1 MDTSKLSPAQQK
13 RFKNALFLPWIP
25 FFFITVDSVF
35 SEFSLVTISGA
46 AAPLSAVP
54 GYRYI
59 GLSQLV
65 LALLQFAMVMRWY
78 GPIGR
83 FVKTLD
89 PALKPVVRARVSH
102 IYRDMYYFFG
112 ISAAARLAIYTGAL
126 FFGLS
131 ASALFCYLLP
141 AMLVALLA
149 EAGIA
154 LANVDAT
161 LGWADVLISALYEPE
176 ELYAIRPGASI
187 PLSVKM
193 GLLVTVC
200 AILPLLLICF
210 AGLRGARL
218 QDFAAN
224 VAVLTVVCVPTL
236 LVGMRFMLESVQ
248 RPLDGLV
255 AKMGRIAAGD
265 HDVKSRIYF
274 NDEIARVK
282 SGFNAMVDG
291 LREREAI
298 KETFGRY
305 MSIEIARQL
314 LRDGKVR
321 LGGEEVD
328 AAVMFCDIRNFTPI
342 SERMTPAQVVAFLND
357 YFSYITP
364 PIGARNGVINKFI
377 GDAVMAIF
385 TPRFGSADYAADAVH
400 AALGMRAALAAY
412 NASGKGPGAVRF
424 GIGVQTGKLIAG
436 NIGTTARLEYTFI
449 GDTVNI
455 ASRLEG
461 KNKDFGSDILVT
473 RNVLDR
479 IGPAAADELRFES
492 VGYVGLKGKAEPL
505 ELFKALS

>member
-1 MDTSKLSPAQQK
+1 MDLSKLTPEK
-13 RFKNALFLPWIP
+13 KKKLDNALYLPWIP
-25 FFFITVDSVF
+25 FYFITVDSVF
-35 SEFSLVTISGA
+35 SELSLVAISGA

-65 LALLQFAMVMRWY
+65 LALLQFAMLLYWY
-78 GPIGR
+78 RPIGR

-89 PALKPVVRARVSH
+89 PELKPVVRAKVSH

-112 ISAAARLAIYTGAL
+112 ASVAARLVIYLGAL

-131 ASALFCYLLP
+131 ANTLLCNLLP
-141 AMLVALLA
+141 AMLVATLA

-176 ELYAIRPGASI
+176 ELYSIRPGGAI

-193 GLLVTVC
+193 GLLVSVC

-210 AGLRGARL
+210 AGLRGAHL
-218 QDFAAN
+218 QNFATN
-224 VAVLTVVCVPTL
+224 IAVLTVVCVPTL
-236 LVGMRFMLESVQ
+236 LVGMRFILHSVQ
-248 RPLDGLV
+248 RPLEGLI
-255 AKMGRIAAGD
+255 AKMGRISEGD
-265 HDVKSRIYF
+265 YGVKTRIYF

-282 SGFNAMVDG
+282 AGFNGMVDG
-291 LREREAI
+291 LKERETI

-314 LRDGKVR
+314 LKGGKVN
-321 LGGEEVD
+321 LGGEEVE
-328 AAVMFCDIRNFTPI
+328 AAVMFCDIRNFTPL
-342 SERMTPAQVVAFLND
+342 SERMTPAQVVEFLND
-357 YFSYITP
+357 YFSFITP
-364 PIGARNGVINKFI
+364 PISARNGVINKFI

-385 TPRFGSADYAADAVH
+385 TPLLGSKDYAADAVH
-400 AALGMRAALAAY
+400 AALDMRAALAAY
-412 NASGKGPGAVRF
+412 NASGKGPCDVCF

-479 IGPAAADELRFES
+479 IPPAAAAELRFES
-492 VGYVGLKGKAEPL
+492 VGRVALKGKAEPL
-505 ELFKALS
+505 ELFKAL